1 MFFKKNTLNLDETTD
16 AVTYLAL
23 ISIGMLIKQ
32 GNFLNETQ
40 RTQMWERRKGLYK
53 GSCSSWHASKI
64 CVCAD
69 ELARHFTSNEI
80 LFSEAQRLLNSGKQ
94 EDKEQ
99 LQVEISNLARTMVI
113 QKSLI

>member
-16 AVTYLAL
+16 AVTYIAL
-23 ISIGMLIKQ
+23 MSIALLIKQ
-32 GNFLNETQ
+32 GKFLNETQ
-40 RTQMWERRKGLYK
+40 RVQMWEKRIGLYK
-53 GSCSSWHASKI
+53 GSCSKWHASKI

-80 LFSEAQRLLNSGKQ
+80 LFSEAKRLLSSGKQ
-94 EDKEQ
+94 EDKEE
-99 LQVEISNLARTMVI
+99 LQGEIFNLARTMII